1 MGNQRFEITN
11 IFFDKNILFRSMVE
25 SIIEE
30 LKDVIIRR
38 GEATMLLSGDS
49 TPGPLYKLLD
59 EECAFLEKIKIG
71 LVDERYVPV
80 SSEFSNEKYIKN
92 CFSKHPEA
100 FYQITGMVIDSED
113 EKKNIDHVN
122 SKYQDFLNQTDI
134 VILGMG
140 TDGHI
145 ASIFPEDKESL
156 RALLTSEKTI
166 LKTKA
171 PSKPSHRITC
181 SMKMITEATSIYMLF
196 HGNEKRKVLHD
207 KTQSLPIHDL
217 LEKRKDVK
225 IFYLDDDK

>member
-1 MGNQRFEITN
+1 M
-11 IFFDKNILFRSMVE
+11 FFDKNILFTSMAE

-30 LKDVIIRR
+30 LKDVINRK
-38 GEATMLLSGDS
+38 GGATMLLSGGS

-59 EECAFLEKIKIG
+59 EKCDFLEKIKIG

-113 EKKNIDHVN
+113 EKKNIELVT

-140 TDGHI
+140 KDGHI
-145 ASIFPEDKESL
+145 ASIFPGDKESL
-156 RALLTSEKTI
+156 IALSSSEKAI
-166 LKTKA
+166 LKTIA
-171 PSKPSHRITC
+171 PSEPSHRITC
-181 SMKMITEATSIYMLF
+181 SMKMITDATIIYMLF
-196 HGNEKRKVLHD
+196 HGNEKRKVLND
-207 KTQSLPIHDL
+207 KTKSLPIHDL

-225 IFYLDDDK
+225 LFYLEDDK